1 MARFLRHT
9 NVIAPLM
16 RLVKGPGVVV
26 YRRVTKHRT
35 TWSVMVQTEYNVQ
48 TLVRWCPTT
57 GELYVAGPSTPL
69 DADEARITFN
79 TSIHVLDTIAA
90 YGFVHGQVVPNYHAP
105 ADVRPWHYRITE

>member
-26 YRRVTKHRT
+26 HRRVTKYRI
-35 TWSVMVQTEYNVQ
+35 TWGVSVETEYNIQ

-57 GELYVAGPSTPL
+57 GELYVAGPNTML
-69 DADEARITFN
+69 DAAEARQAFAM
-79 TSIHVLDTIAA
+79 SRHVLDTIAA
-90 YGFVHGQVVPNYHAP
+90 YGYTHGEVVMNYHAP
-105 ADVRPWHYRITE
+105 VDVRPWHYRINE